1 MNSPYPEVAIGSL
14 ASPEKG
20 SFKIGPFGSSL
31 KKAELVED
39 GIPVVGI
46 ENVLPNQ
53 FVPSFRKFITLD
65 KFKQLSQYKIEPFDI
80 LVTTM
85 GTIGRSVVA
94 PQNIGNAIIDS
105 HLFRMRVDRSK
116 VEPAYL
122 CYALNGFAPLK
133 KQIENKSV
141 GAIMAGLNTTI
152 LKECTIPLPPLEEQ
166 KRIAARLDEQMHHIE
181 QARLAAEESLS
192 AAWELEKTYLLELF
206 GTTSNKFQTTNIGS
220 VAKIQTGYAF
230 KSEWFSPD
238 GIRLLRNANVFQGYI
253 DWGDCVRIP
262 ESRRNEFESFEMHEG
277 DIVLSLDRP
286 LVNNGLKVARL
297 TPNDIPSLL
306 LQRVARF
313 QVSENILP
321 DYLYLFLRSPY
332 FIDEITQHDQS
343 IGVPHVSP
351 KQVEAI
357 NLPLPDLKA
366 QEKLSKE
373 YQEKLLHTKQLIH
386 SLESQLAEIESLP
399 SAVLGQAFAGEL

>member
-1 MNSPYPEVAIGSL
+1 MMTKQPSPKGWRWAKLGDVCEAKISTHDPRLNQDSEFTYVDITSVDNSRKHIVEP
-14 ASPEKG
+14 
-20 SFKIGPFGSSL
+20 KILLGKDAPSR
-31 KKAELVED
+31 ARQ
-39 GIPVVGI
+39 VVQVGDVI
-46 ENVLPNQ
+46 VSTTRPN
-53 FVPSFRKFITLD
+53 L
-65 KFKQLSQYKIEPFDI
+65 
-80 LVTTM
+80 
-85 GTIGRSVVA
+85 
-94 PQNIGNAIIDS
+94 NAIAKITPEFDGQICSTGFCVLRPIPQEIDS
-105 HLFRMRVDRSK
+105 TFLFFFVQSSEFIKGLSDLVKGALYPAVTDKDVRVR
-116 VEPAYL
+116 E
-122 CYALNGFAPLK
+122 
-133 KQIENKSV
+133 
-141 GAIMAGLNTTI
+141 
-152 LKECTIPLPPLEEQ
+152 IPLPPLGEQ
-166 KRIAARLDEQMHHIE
+166 KRIAARLDEQMRHIE

-206 GTTSNKFQTTNIGS
+206 GKTSNKFQTTNIGS

-230 KSEWFSPD
+230 KSERFSPD

-297 TPNDIPSLL
+297 TANDIPSLL

-313 QVSENILP
+313 QVSESILP
-321 DYLYLFLRSPY
+321 DYFYLFLRSPY

-357 NLPLPDLKA
+357 NLPLPDLKT

-373 YQEKLLHTKQLIH
+373 YQEKLLHTEQLIK
-386 SLESQLAEIESLP
+386 SLETQLAEIESLP
-399 SAVLGQAFAGEL
+399 SAVLGQAFAGQL